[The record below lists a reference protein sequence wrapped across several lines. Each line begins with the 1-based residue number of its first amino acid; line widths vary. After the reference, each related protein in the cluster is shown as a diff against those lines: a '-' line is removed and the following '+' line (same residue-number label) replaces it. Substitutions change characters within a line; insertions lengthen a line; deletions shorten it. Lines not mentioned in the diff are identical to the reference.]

1 MSQTAA
7 DENGA
12 MDKVFV
18 LPPSFAQQRLW
29 FMDQLLPGHVLFNLN
44 FAIRLRQQLDVAIL
58 ERSLNEIVRRHE
70 TLRTT
75 FAFADDQPVQV
86 IVATRR
92 LTLPIRDLGK
102 CSLEGS
108 RPGNALFLH
117 AGLHIIGKRGY
128 GSLID
133 ENIRK
138 TIGMAVS
145 IRARP
150 EFELLTE
157 PQTNIL
163 FYRYIPLRWR
173 TLAKRR
179 EFPEVARREI
189 NLCNE
194 RIQSAQSR
202 AGQTF
207 VSRTT
212 LRATHIG
219 HRGPVVALR
228 AVIANPATTE
238 RDIEA
243 VLDDQVEN
251 CAASGAGAV
260 SRNAAD
266 AGVEAGAEEEVFV
279 FPLSFG
285 QERLWFMDQ
294 VLPENPL
301 FNLNIPLRLRRRL
314 NPSIPTRALNEIVRR
329 HESLRTRIAT
339 VDGRPVQLVSATLK
353 HALPVIDLRRLPAAD
368 REREASRLAN
378 EEAQRPFDLARG
390 PLLRTTLLQLRE
402 DDFVLLV
409 TMHHIISDG
418 WSLGIFW
425 NELSAIWAAFAAGK
439 PSSLAEPFNPVR
451 RFRGLAAGVVGG
463 PVLEEQ
469 LAFWR
474 AKLRDAPTLQLPT
487 DFPRP
492 VVQTFSGALR
502 PLALSVELTD
512 GLRNLAQLAGTTLFM
527 TLLAGFEA
535 LLHRYSGQEDIVT
548 GTYIAGRNRVE
559 TEGVIGF
566 FLNSLVLRLDAGGDP
581 TFREMLARVRATTLE
596 AYSHQDVPFEKLVEE
611 LQPERDLGRNPFFQ
625 VMFQLLNVPTLSRFE
640 RGKNRNC
647 SRHNEGPPSSTSV
660 ACSRNLRED

>member
-18 LPPSFAQQRLW
+18 LPLSFAQQRLW

-44 FAIRLRQQLDVAIL
+44 FAIRLRQPLDVAIL

-194 RIQSAQSR
+194 RIQSAQYR

-212 LRATHIG
+212 VRATHIG

-243 VLDDQVEN
+243 VLDDQV
-251 CAASGAGAV
+251 
-260 SRNAAD
+260 
-266 AGVEAGAEEEVFV
+266 
-279 FPLSFG
+279 
-285 QERLWFMDQ
+285 
-294 VLPENPL
+294 
-301 FNLNIPLRLRRRL
+301 
-314 NPSIPTRALNEIVRR
+314 
-329 HESLRTRIAT
+329 RIA
-339 VDGRPVQLVSATLK
+339 R
-353 HALPVIDLRRLPAAD
+353 H
-368 REREASRLAN
+368 
-378 EEAQRPFDLARG
+378 
-390 PLLRTTLLQLRE
+390 
-402 DDFVLLV
+402 
-409 TMHHIISDG
+409 
-418 WSLGIFW
+418 
-425 NELSAIWAAFAAGK
+425 
-439 PSSLAEPFNPVR
+439 
-451 RFRGLAAGVVGG
+451 
-463 PVLEEQ
+463 LEQ
-469 LAFWR
+469 
-474 AKLRDAPTLQLPT
+474 AP
-487 DFPRP
+487 
-492 VVQTFSGALR
+492 
-502 PLALSVELTD
+502 
-512 GLRNLAQLAGTTLFM
+512 
-527 TLLAGFEA
+527 
-535 LLHRYSGQEDIVT
+535 
-548 GTYIAGRNRVE
+548 
-559 TEGVIGF
+559 
-566 FLNSLVLRLDAGGDP
+566 
-581 TFREMLARVRATTLE
+581 
-596 AYSHQDVPFEKLVEE
+596 
-611 LQPERDLGRNPFFQ
+611 
-625 VMFQLLNVPTLSRFE
+625 
-640 RGKNRNC
+640 
-647 SRHNEGPPSSTSV
+647 
-660 ACSRNLRED
+660 